1 MFSILVSCVV
11 CRVRVVATVN
21 AVWYLYGHSEV
32 NYAFLAYH
40 TRLNKQRKDT
50 VALISL
56 MGTDDSGPI
65 SRSLVLEIRGGR
77 LTRRDAVLAE
87 WVAERVPDRS
97 TQLWDQL
104 DALAPRLNYALQ
116 GH

>member
-1 MFSILVSCVV
+1 MNNPLI
-11 CRVRVVATVN
+11 
-21 AVWYLYGHSEV
+21 
-32 NYAFLAYH
+32 AYN

-56 MGTDDSGPI
+56 TGTGDSGPI
-65 SRSLVLEIRGGR
+65 SRTLVLEIRRGR

-87 WVAERVPDRS
+87 WVAERVPACS

-104 DALAPRLNYALQ
+104 GALAPRLNYALQ
-116 GH
+116 DHIDPS